1 MRWKI
6 SSVKIRKKQGR
17 NAGELPV
24 TSIMAQT
31 YYFTGRNKLV
41 SEREKINTHLGLC
54 IVLVS
59 NLN

>member
-1 MRWKI
+1 MTWKI
-6 SSVKIRKKQGR
+6 SSVEIRKEQGR
-17 NAGELPV
+17 SAREPPV
-24 TSIMAQT
+24 TSIMTQT

-41 SEREKINTHLGLC
+41 SERQKINTHLGLC